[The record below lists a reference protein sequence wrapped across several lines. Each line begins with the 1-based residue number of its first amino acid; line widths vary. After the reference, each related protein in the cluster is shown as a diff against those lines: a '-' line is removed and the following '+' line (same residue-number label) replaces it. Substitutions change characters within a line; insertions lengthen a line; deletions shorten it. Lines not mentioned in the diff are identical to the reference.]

1 VTIDDAFILASSLNV
16 LFIGEAIIDEYVYV
30 ETLYRPSKEAI
41 LAVVEQ
47 RREEFVGGVHAAAA
61 HIKGWCPIT
70 VHSPMRPIRKKRYV
84 QDGFVRKLF
93 EVYSSTQ
100 LPPGDPRLNQTVAEA
115 VRQADVV
122 VVLDFGHGWMTDE
135 RIEIVQ
141 GAKFLA
147 VNAQSNAGNYGF
159 NLVTKYKTADYV
171 CVDVQEARLCVRDQ
185 HGPLEGVIHKICD
198 RMDCDK
204 VIVTEGRNG
213 ASWPGGHIPA
223 LETHPLDTL
232 GAGDCFM
239 AYTAPLIRCGL
250 GLPDAALVGC
260 IAASIKTEIVG
271 HRASVSHTA
280 VLQRVRN
287 ELSARA
293 NRLTA

>member
-1 VTIDDAFILASSLNV
+1 MFEEAFELARGKKV
-16 LFIGEAIIDEYVYV
+16 LFIGEAITDEYVYV
-30 ETLYRPSKEAI
+30 SPLYRPSKEAI
-41 LAVVEQ
+41 LAVAEHS
-47 RREEFVGGVHAAAA
+47 REEFVGGVHAAAA
-61 HIKGWCPIT
+61 HIRGWCSII
-70 VHSPMRPIRKKRYV
+70 VHAPLRPIRKMRYV
-84 QDGFVRKLF
+84 QEGFNRKLF
-93 EVYSSTQ
+93 EVYSPTR
-100 LPPGDPRLNQTVAEA
+100 LPAGDGRLNHHVADA
-115 VRQADVV
+115 VSDADIVI
-122 VVLDFGHGWMTDE
+122 VLDFGHGWMTDE
-135 RIEIVQ
+135 RVEIVQ

-171 CVDVQEARLCVRDQ
+171 CVDVQEARLCVQDQ
-185 HGPLEGVIHKICD
+185 WGPMDGVIAKICD

-213 ASWPGGHIPA
+213 ASWPGGHLPA

-239 AYTAPLIRCGL
+239 AYTAPLIACGL

-260 IAASIKTEIVG
+260 IAASMKTEIVG

-293 NRLTA
+293 NRLIA